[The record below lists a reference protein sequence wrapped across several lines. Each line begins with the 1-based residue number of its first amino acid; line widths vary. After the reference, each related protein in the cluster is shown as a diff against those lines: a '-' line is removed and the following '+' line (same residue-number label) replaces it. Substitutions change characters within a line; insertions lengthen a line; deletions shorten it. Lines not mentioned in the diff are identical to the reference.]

1 MKHVKGLMALVLVLA
16 TLLGLCACG
25 GEAAAETTEAPAE
38 TTAAPVEESVDDGKV
53 EYTIT
58 VVDENGA
65 PIAGAMVQICLDAC
79 YPGMTDANG
88 QAKFSVLEADYKVS
102 FLSLPAGFT
111 YSGDEQEF
119 YFDGGHELTVTLKA
133 EG

>member
-1 MKHVKGLMALVLVLA
+1 MKHMKGLLSLILVLA
-16 TLLGLCACG
+16 VVLGLCACG
-25 GEAAAETTEAPAE
+25 GEAATETTEAPVE
-38 TTAAPVEESVDDGKV
+38 TTTAPVEETVDDGKV

-58 VVDENGA
+58 VVDESGA

-102 FLSLPAGFT
+102 FLALPAGFT
-111 YSGDEQEF
+111 YSGEAQEF
-119 YFDGGHELTVTLKA
+119 YFDGGYDLTITLKA